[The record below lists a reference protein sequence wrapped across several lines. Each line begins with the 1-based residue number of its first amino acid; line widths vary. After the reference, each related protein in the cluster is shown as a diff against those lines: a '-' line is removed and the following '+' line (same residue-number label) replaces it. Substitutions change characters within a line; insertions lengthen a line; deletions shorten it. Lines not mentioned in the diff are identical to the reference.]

1 MIYNGLYDLEGFLRI
16 NTLNDLKTNKFHF
29 KENDLIFITENF
41 TFYKIQLNDNQ
52 LDNNNIEID
61 SKLKC
66 KKILTIIDENE
77 VVEKFEELNNKKSD
91 AIDLANSDNFATSMA
106 VKKINDIVNTKEAK
120 IIKKT
125 AFNLDKTDSFN
136 LDDTNLLGTAK
147 ALKALYDELK
157 RKIDSLDLCPY
168 KIGDVY
174 VTTKIDNPA
183 NIWRGTGWQKIE
195 GRFLKATNSGE
206 TPKTMGGS
214 NSKTLTVA
222 NIPSHNHSVSIAVN
236 GYHSHSQ
243 DAHAHTQPTHTHA
256 IRVTESRSNEENYK
270 IPKSEKTRL
279 SYSYIGAGETIVPA
293 GGENTGGA
301 QPGIYG
307 NGNHSHN
314 ASIGNTGSGSAFDVT
329 PAYYAVNIWL
339 RIS

>member
-1 MIYNGLYDLEGFLRI
+1 MIYNDLYDLEGFIRI
-16 NTLNDLKTNKFHF
+16 NTLNDLKTKNFNL
-29 KENDLIFITENF
+29 KENDIVFVVENF
-41 TFYKIQLNDNQ
+41 TFYKVKMNDNVI
-52 LDNNNIEID
+52 NNDVLEINT
-61 SKLKC
+61 KLKC
-66 KKILTIIDENE
+66 EKLLTAIDEKKVIN
-77 VVEKFEELNNKKSD
+77 KIEELNNKKSD
-91 AIDLANSDNFATSMA
+91 EIDLANSDNLATSMA

-125 AFNLDKTDSFN
+125 AFNLDKTDNFN

-147 ALKALYDELK
+147 ALKALYDALN

-183 NIWRGTGWQKIE
+183 NIWSGTGWQKIE

-206 TPKTMGGS
+206 APKTMGGS
-214 NSKTLTVA
+214 NAKTLSVS
-222 NIPSHNHSVSIAVN
+222 NLPSHNHSVWIGEN
-236 GYHSHSQ
+236 GYHTHVQ
-243 DAHAHTQPTHTHA
+243 DAHAHTQPAHTHQLRGDVRT
-256 IRVTESRSNEENYK
+256 IGGGSGSRIDNVEGYHNAV
-270 IPKSEKTRL
+270 KSV
-279 SYSYIGAGETIVPA
+279 SYPA

-314 ASIGNTGSGSAFDVT
+314 ASIGSTGSGSAFDVT
-329 PAYYAVNIWL
+329 PAYYAVNMWL

>member
-1 MIYNGLYDLEGFLRI
+1 MIYNDLYDLESFIRI
-16 NTLNDLKTNKFHF
+16 STLNDLKTKNFNL
-29 KENDLIFITENF
+29 KENDLIFIIENF

-66 KKILTIIDENE
+66 KKILTIMDKNE
-77 VVEKFEELNNKKSD
+77 IVEKIEELNNKKSD
-91 AIDLANSDNFATSMA
+91 EIDLPSSDNLATSMA
-106 VKKINDIVNTKEAK
+106 IKKINDIVSIKEPK

-147 ALKALYDELK
+147 ALKALYDELN
-157 RKIDSLDLCPY
+157 RKIDNLDLCPY

-183 NIWRGTGWQKIE
+183 NIWSGTGWQKIE

-206 TPKTMGGS
+206 APKTIGGS
-214 NSKTLTVA
+214 NSKTLTVS
-222 NIPSHNHSVSIAVN
+222 NIPSHNHTIWIGEN

-256 IRVTESRSNEENYK
+256 IRITENRSGEENYR

-279 SYSYIGAGETIVPA
+279 SYSYIGSGETIVPA

-301 QPGIYG
+301 QPTIYG
-307 NGNHSHN
+307 NGNHSHS
-314 ASIGNTGSGSAFDVT
+314 AGIGNTGSGGAFDVT
-329 PAYYAVNIWL
+329 PAYYAVNMWL

>member
-1 MIYNGLYDLEGFLRI
+1 MIYNDLYDLEGFIRI
-16 NTLNDLKTNKFHF
+16 NTLNDLKTKNFNL
-29 KENDLIFITENF
+29 KENDIVFVVENF
-41 TFYKIQLNDNQ
+41 TFYKVKINDNVI
-52 LDNNNIEID
+52 NNDVLEINT
-61 SKLKC
+61 KLKC
-66 KKILTIIDENE
+66 EKLLTTIDEKKVIN
-77 VVEKFEELNNKKSD
+77 KIEELSNKKSD
-91 AIDLANSDNFATSMA
+91 EIDLANSDNFATSMA
-106 VKKINDIVNTKEAK
+106 VKKINDIVNTKEDK

-157 RKIDSLDLCPY
+157 MKIDSLDLCPY

-183 NIWRGTGWQKIE
+183 NIWSGTGWQKIE

-214 NSKTLTVA
+214 NSKTLSVA
-222 NIPSHNHSVSIAVN
+222 NIPSHNHSIWIGEN
-236 GYHSHSQ
+236 GYHSHTQ
-243 DAHAHTQPTHTHA
+243 DAHAHTQPVHTHA
-256 IRVTESRSNEENYK
+256 IRVTENKSSEQNYK

-279 SYSYIGAGETIVPA
+279 NYSYIGSGETIVPA
-293 GGENTGGA
+293 GGENTGVA

-314 ASIGNTGSGSAFDVT
+314 ASIGNTGNGSAFDVT
-329 PAYYAVNIWL
+329 PAYYAVNMWL